1 MKIVYFLLITLGLI
15 ISACATSGAGGGEI
29 PIPSKWKLESFGK
42 AGAAA
47 PVVTG
52 STVKLEFLEDG
63 QLGGSGGCNSYG
75 AKYEIDG
82 TNLSIKELVSTLM
95 ACVDE
100 KVMQQET
107 LYFTALQSA
116 SSFEISGDKLTIFYG
131 DGANQLNF
139 VTQ

>member
-1 MKIVYFLLITLGLI
+1 MKIIYFLLITLGLL
-15 ISACATSGAGGGEI
+15 ISACTSTGRGGGEI
-29 PIPSKWKLESFGK
+29 PIPSKWKLESFGETST
-42 AGAAA
+42 AT
-47 PVVTG
+47 PVVPGT
-52 STVKLEFLEDG
+52 TVTLEFLENG

-107 LYFTALQSA
+107 LYFTAPQSA
-116 SSFEISGDKLTIFYG
+116 SSYEISGDNLTIFY
-131 DGANQLNF
+131 DGGVNQLNF
-139 VTQ
+139 IIQ